1 MQLQWQ
7 LTRVRDAQ
15 GDRSEQ
21 RRYAAVLVLKEGAS
35 TSIIQRSLSNT
46 SPISC
51 LQPLSAVVTL
61 SRVPENATNA
71 RSALHRLLPRLAV
84 MWAAWCAASRPSSA
98 VCRRSGCKLSNCC
111 LLALNLLQIA
121 SIASV
126 TCLLMYKLAFGYH

>member
-98 VCRRSGCKLSNCC
+98 VCRRSGFSAATACFF
-111 LLALNLLQIA
+111 ALNLLQIA
-121 SIASV
+121 LS
-126 TCLLMYKLAFGYH
+126 LARRVY